1 MKCRPCAGARR
12 RAMAARRRQV
22 SRPTA
27 AAAHGAKALRRGVF
41 PIKSFIQTHTR
52 RIVRPASPA
61 EAARAGWPRERGA
74 TRQTGERNGVSGR
87 SVRHATRGQ
96 PRGERRAQYG
106 DVSSCSGRSHSA
118 AENTVLYCV
127 PRLYQNVD
135 GLGMQALATAT
146 KRAFRGALG
155 DTAGRM
161 NAHRRCRRH
170 TVCRGRACRRGR
182 SARRL
187 PVIDAKWQHNRT
199 RGAVL
204 E

>member
-1 MKCRPCAGARR
+1 MYRRFHVVVLWPVQRSGPIPRTLQLYRVLVARCADDGARVRREATPWQRARPLPLSCPERFVWGKFPQTLEWYEETMKCRPCAGARR

-41 PIKSFIQTHTR
+41 PINPFIQIHTR

-96 PRGERRAQYG
+96 TRGE
-106 DVSSCSGRSHSA
+106 
-118 AENTVLYCV
+118 
-127 PRLYQNVD
+127 
-135 GLGMQALATAT
+135 
-146 KRAFRGALG
+146 
-155 DTAGRM
+155 
-161 NAHRRCRRH
+161 
-170 TVCRGRACRRGR
+170 GRA
-182 SARRL
+182 
-187 PVIDAKWQHNRT
+187 VV
-199 RGAVL
+199 VL
-204 E
+204 GFLLSKLVWGCEQLQWSVS